1 MLKKI
6 IFIALISASS
16 LLASSVNWAKD
27 YHDAIK
33 SATKENKPVLFI
45 SSRHSCK
52 YCVMLDE
59 KTFKDAKV
67 IEALNRDFVSITAYS
82 DENDYMP
89 KDLWRPGTPSIWFL
103 FPDGTPM
110 YQPLPGY
117 IEAANFLNAL
127 GIVKEEFDKA
137 DAERKAKMGKK

>member
-6 IFIALISASS
+6 IFIALLSTAS
-16 LLASSVNWAKD
+16 LFASGVNWAKD
-27 YHDAIK
+27 YHSAIK
-33 SATKENKPVLFI
+33 SATKENKPLLFI

-59 KTFKDAKV
+59 QTLQDPKV
-67 IEALNRDFVSITAYS
+67 IKALNRDFIAVTSYS

-110 YQPLPGY
+110 YQPIPGY
-117 IEAANFLNAL
+117 MPAVDFLNAL
-127 GIVKEEFDKA
+127 RIVKEEFDKV
-137 DAERKAKMGKK
+137 DAERKAKEGKK

>member
-1 MLKKI
+1 
-6 IFIALISASS
+6 
-16 LLASSVNWAKD
+16 
-27 YHDAIK
+27 
-33 SATKENKPVLFI
+33 
-45 SSRHSCK
+45 
-52 YCVMLDE
+52 MLDE
-59 KTFKDAKV
+59 QTLKDPKV
-67 IEALNRDFVSITAYS
+67 IEALNRDFVSVTSYS

-117 IEAANFLNAL
+117 IEAENFLNAL

-137 DAERKAKMGKK
+137 DKARKAKKSTGKK

>member
-6 IFIALISASS
+6 IFIAILSVTS
-16 LLASSVNWAKD
+16 LLATGVNWEKD
-27 YHDAIK
+27 YNSGVKA
-33 SATKENKPVLFI
+33 AMNENKPMLFI
-45 SSRHSCK
+45 SSRHTCK

-59 KTFKDAKV
+59 NTLQDPKV
-67 IEALNRDFVSITAYS
+67 VEVLNRDFIAVTSYS

-110 YQPLPGY
+110 YQPIPGY
-117 IEAANFLNAL
+117 IKSGDFLNAL
-127 GIVKEEFDKA
+127 GIVKKEFDKA
-137 DAERKAKMGKK
+137 DAQRRAKK